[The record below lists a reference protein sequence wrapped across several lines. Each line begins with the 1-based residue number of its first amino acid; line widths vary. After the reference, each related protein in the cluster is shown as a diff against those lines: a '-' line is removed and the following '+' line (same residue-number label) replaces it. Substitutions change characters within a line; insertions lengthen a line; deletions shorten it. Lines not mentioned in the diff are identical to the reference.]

1 GEAPSRVA
9 RDPHDGA
16 VDLRR
21 IAPVDLD
28 LGGAGGL
35 ALIKRRKIEEGEFY
49 RALDLEHA
57 LAGEEHNGRVRI
69 DALDLGAAVRR
80 RIGEQGEDRLLRV
93 GGVIPWLRKFDLGL
107 AAFLQTSNGCR
118 QVAGRSLR

>member
-1 GEAPSRVA
+1 
-9 RDPHDGA
+9 
-16 VDLRR
+16 
-21 IAPVDLD
+21 
-28 LGGAGGL
+28 AGGL

-49 RALDLEHA
+49 RTLDLEHA
-57 LAGEEHNGRVRI
+57 LAGEEHHGRVRI

-93 GGVIPWLRKFDLGL
+93 GGVIHWLRKFDLGL

-118 QVAGRSLR
+118 QGSRPVTSASA